1 MSIRKH
7 YMTLFTRNKQGD
19 VITYKP
25 NKDGLIEVMVETP
38 IKTGFKSIV
47 IDENCRILD
56 VDGFN
61 AEDIEFYRQFVANNI
76 GFIKELSLR
85 R

>member
-1 MSIRKH
+1 
-7 YMTLFTRNKQGD
+7 MTLFTRNKQGD

-47 IDENCRILD
+47 ID
-56 VDGFN
+56 
-61 AEDIEFYRQFVANNI
+61 
-76 GFIKELSLR
+76 
-85 R
+85 